1 MMINISI
8 LELIHLITTAMMV
21 SIIWLVQ
28 ILHYPTFLYI
38 DNERYTEFQNFHMKN
53 ISFLIIP
60 LMLLEFLTGFF
71 LLFFVNE
78 IDFYFSISFSLLVLI
93 WLITVLFFTRY
104 HSALSNKY
112 ERNIIL
118 RLIRLNWIRTF
129 FWTARL
135 GLLLKL
141 F

>member
-8 LELIHLITTAMMV
+8 LELIHLIATAMMV

-78 IDFYFSISFSLLVLI
+78 IDFYFNISFSLLVLI

-118 RLIRLNWIRTF
+118 KLIRLNWIRTF
-129 FWTARL
+129 LWTARL

>member
-8 LELIHLITTAMMV
+8 LELVHLLTTAMMV

-38 DNERYTEFQNFHMKN
+38 DIDRYTEFQNFHMKN

-60 LMLLEFLTGFF
+60 LMLLEFLTGFL
-71 LLFFVNE
+71 LLFFVDE
-78 IDFYFSISFSLLVLI
+78 IDFYFSISFGLLVLL
-93 WLITVLFFTRY
+93 WLITASFFSKY

-112 ERNIIL
+112 ERGIIL
-118 RLIRLNWIRTF
+118 KLIRLNWVRTF

>member
-1 MMINISI
+1 MINISI
-8 LELIHLITTAMMV
+8 LELVHLITTAMMV

-38 DNERYTEFQNFHMKN
+38 DIDRYTEFQNFHMKN

-60 LMLLEFLTGFF
+60 LMLLEFLTGFL
-71 LLFFVNE
+71 LLFFVNK
-78 IDFYFSISFSLLVLI
+78 IDFYFSISFGLLVLI
-93 WLITVLFFTRY
+93 WLITALFFSKY

-112 ERNIIL
+112 ERGIIL
-118 RLIRLNWIRTF
+118 KLIRMNWVRTF

>member
-8 LELIHLITTAMMV
+8 LELVHLITTAMMV
-21 SIIWLVQ
+21 SVIWLVQ
-28 ILHYPTFLYI
+28 ILHYPTFLFI

-60 LMLLEFLTGFF
+60 LMLLEFSTGFF
-71 LLFFVNE
+71 LLFFTNV

-93 WLITVLFFTRY
+93 WLITAMFFSKY
-104 HSALSNKY
+104 HSALANKY
-112 ERNIIL
+112 ERGIIL
-118 RLIRLNWIRTF
+118 KLIRLNWVRTF

>member
-8 LELIHLITTAMMV
+8 LELIHLIATAMMV

-60 LMLLEFLTGFF
+60 LMLLEFSTGFL
-71 LLFFVNE
+71 LLFFVDE

-93 WLITVLFFTRY
+93 WLITALFFSKY

-112 ERNIIL
+112 ERGIIL
-118 RLIRLNWIRTF
+118 KLIRLNWVRTF

>member
-71 LLFFVNE
+71 LLFFVDE
-78 IDFYFSISFSLLVLI
+78 VDFYFSVSFSLLVLI
-93 WLITVLFFTRY
+93 WLITALFFSKY
-104 HSALSNKY
+104 HFALSYKY

-118 RLIRLNWIRTF
+118 KLIRLNWIRTF

>member
-8 LELIHLITTAMMV
+8 LELVHLITTAMMV

-38 DNERYTEFQNFHMKN
+38 DIDRYTEFQNFHMKN
-53 ISFLIIP
+53 ISYLIIP
-60 LMLLEFLTGFF
+60 LMLLEFLTGFL
-71 LLFFVNE
+71 LLFFVDE
-78 IDFYFSISFSLLVLI
+78 IDFYFSISFGLLVLI
-93 WLITVLFFTRY
+93 WLITALFFSKY
-104 HSALSNKY
+104 HSALSNNY
-112 ERNIIL
+112 ERGIIL
-118 RLIRLNWIRTF
+118 KLIRLNWVRTF

>member
-8 LELIHLITTAMMV
+8 LELVHLITTAMMV

-38 DNERYTEFQNFHMKN
+38 DIDRYTEFQNFHMKN

-60 LMLLEFLTGFF
+60 LMLLEFLTGFL
-71 LLFFVNE
+71 LLFFAVE
-78 IDFYFSISFSLLVLI
+78 IDFYFSISFGLLVLI
-93 WLITVLFFTRY
+93 WLITALFFSKY

-112 ERNIIL
+112 ERGIIL
-118 RLIRLNWIRTF
+118 KLIRLNWVRTF

>member
-8 LELIHLITTAMMV
+8 LELVHLIMTAMMV

-38 DNERYTEFQNFHMKN
+38 DIDRYTEFQNFHMKN

-60 LMLLEFLTGFF
+60 LMLLEFLTGFL
-71 LLFFVNE
+71 LLFFVDE
-78 IDFYFSISFSLLVLI
+78 IDFYFSISFGLLVLI
-93 WLITVLFFTRY
+93 WLITALFFSKY

-112 ERNIIL
+112 ERVIIL
-118 RLIRLNWIRTF
+118 KLIRLNWVRTF

>member
-1 MMINISI
+1 M
-8 LELIHLITTAMMV
+8 TAMMV

-38 DNERYTEFQNFHMKN
+38 DIDRYTEFQNFHMKN
-53 ISFLIIP
+53 ISYLIIP
-60 LMLLEFLTGFF
+60 LMLLEFLTGFL
-71 LLFFVNE
+71 LLFFVDE
-78 IDFYFSISFSLLVLI
+78 IDFYFSISFGLLVLI
-93 WLITVLFFTRY
+93 WLITALFFSKY
-104 HSALSNKY
+104 HSALSNEY
-112 ERNIIL
+112 ERGIIL
-118 RLIRLNWIRTF
+118 KLIRLNWVRTF

>member
-53 ISFLIIP
+53 ISFVIIP

-71 LLFFVNE
+71 LLFVAVE

-93 WLITVLFFTRY
+93 WLITSLFFSKY

-112 ERNIIL
+112 ERGIIL
-118 RLIRLNWIRTF
+118 KLIRLNWVRTF

>member
-8 LELIHLITTAMMV
+8 LELVHLIMTAMMV

-38 DNERYTEFQNFHMKN
+38 DIDRYTEFQNFHMKN
-53 ISFLIIP
+53 ISYLIIP
-60 LMLLEFLTGFF
+60 LMLLEFLTGFL
-71 LLFFVNE
+71 LLFFVDE
-78 IDFYFSISFSLLVLI
+78 IDFYFSISFGLLVLI
-93 WLITVLFFTRY
+93 WLITALFFSKY
-104 HSALSNKY
+104 HSALSNNY
-112 ERNIIL
+112 ERGIIL
-118 RLIRLNWIRTF
+118 KLIRLNWVRTF

>member
-1 MMINISI
+1 MINISI
-8 LELIHLITTAMMV
+8 LELVHLITTAMMV
-21 SIIWLVQ
+21 SVIWLVQ
-28 ILHYPTFLYI
+28 ILHYPTFLFI

-60 LMLLEFLTGFF
+60 LMLLEFSTGFF
-71 LLFFVNE
+71 LLFFTNV

-93 WLITVLFFTRY
+93 WLITAMFFSKY
-104 HSALSNKY
+104 HSALANKY
-112 ERNIIL
+112 ERGIIL
-118 RLIRLNWIRTF
+118 KLIRLNWVRTF

>member
-1 MMINISI
+1 MINISI
-8 LELIHLITTAMMV
+8 LELVHLITTAMMV

-53 ISFLIIP
+53 ISFVIIP

-71 LLFFVNE
+71 LLFFVGE

-93 WLITVLFFTRY
+93 WLITALFFSKY

-112 ERNIIL
+112 ERGIIL
-118 RLIRLNWIRTF
+118 KLIRLNWVRTF

>member
-8 LELIHLITTAMMV
+8 LELVHLIMTAMMV

-38 DNERYTEFQNFHMKN
+38 DIDRYTEFQNFHMKN
-53 ISFLIIP
+53 ISYLIIP
-60 LMLLEFLTGFF
+60 LMLLEFLTGFL
-71 LLFFVNE
+71 LLFFVDE
-78 IDFYFSISFSLLVLI
+78 IDFYFSISFGLLVLI
-93 WLITVLFFTRY
+93 WLITALFFSKY
-104 HSALSNKY
+104 HSALSNNY

-118 RLIRLNWIRTF
+118 KLIRLNWVRTF

>member
-8 LELIHLITTAMMV
+8 LELVHLIMTAMMV

-38 DNERYTEFQNFHMKN
+38 DIDRYTEFQNFHMKN
-53 ISFLIIP
+53 ISYLIIP
-60 LMLLEFLTGFF
+60 LMLLEFLTGFL
-71 LLFFVNE
+71 LLFFVDE
-78 IDFYFSISFSLLVLI
+78 IDFYFSISFGLLVLI
-93 WLITVLFFTRY
+93 WLITALFFSKY
-104 HSALSNKY
+104 HSALSNEY
-112 ERNIIL
+112 ERGIIL
-118 RLIRLNWIRTF
+118 KLIRLNWVRTF

>member
-1 MMINISI
+1 MINISI
-8 LELIHLITTAMMV
+8 LELVHLITTAMMV

-38 DNERYTEFQNFHMKN
+38 DIDRYTEFQNFHMKN

-60 LMLLEFLTGFF
+60 LMLLEFLTGFL
-71 LLFFVNE
+71 LLFFVDE
-78 IDFYFSISFSLLVLI
+78 IDFYFSISFGLLVLL
-93 WLITVLFFTRY
+93 WLITALFFSKY

-112 ERNIIL
+112 EQGIIL
-118 RLIRLNWIRTF
+118 KLIRLNWVRTF

>member
-8 LELIHLITTAMMV
+8 LELVHLITTAMMV

-38 DNERYTEFQNFHMKN
+38 DIERYTEFQNFHMKN
-53 ISFLIIP
+53 ISFVIIP

-71 LLFFVNE
+71 LLFFVGE
-78 IDFYFSISFSLLVLI
+78 IDFYFSISFGLLVLL
-93 WLITVLFFTRY
+93 WLITALFFSKY

-112 ERNIIL
+112 ERGIIL
-118 RLIRLNWIRTF
+118 KLIRLNWVRTF

>member
-8 LELIHLITTAMMV
+8 LELVHLITTAMMV

-38 DNERYTEFQNFHMKN
+38 DIDRYTEFQNFHMKN
-53 ISFLIIP
+53 ISYLIIP
-60 LMLLEFLTGFF
+60 LMLLEFLTGFL
-71 LLFFVNE
+71 LLFFVDE
-78 IDFYFSISFSLLVLI
+78 IDFYFSISFGLLVLI
-93 WLITVLFFTRY
+93 WLITALFFSKY
-104 HSALSNKY
+104 HSALSNEY
-112 ERNIIL
+112 ERGIIL
-118 RLIRLNWIRTF
+118 KLIRLNWVRTF

>member
-78 IDFYFSISFSLLVLI
+78 IDFYFSISFIYFYSIVFVKEVNQSE
-93 WLITVLFFTRY
+93 TCSR
-104 HSALSNKY
+104 LST
-112 ERNIIL
+112 EQ
-118 RLIRLNWIRTF
+118 T
-129 FWTARL
+129 
-135 GLLLKL
+135 
-141 F
+141 

>member
-8 LELIHLITTAMMV
+8 LELVHLITTAMMV

-38 DNERYTEFQNFHMKN
+38 DIDRYTEFQNFHMKN

-60 LMLLEFLTGFF
+60 LMLLEFLTGFL
-71 LLFFVNE
+71 LLFFVDE
-78 IDFYFSISFSLLVLI
+78 IDFYFSISFGLLVLL
-93 WLITVLFFTRY
+93 WLITASFFSKY

-112 ERNIIL
+112 ERGIIL
-118 RLIRLNWIRTF
+118 KLIRLNWVRTF

>member
-8 LELIHLITTAMMV
+8 LELIHLIATAMMV

-118 RLIRLNWIRTF
+118 KLIRLNWIRTF
-129 FWTARL
+129 LWTARL

>member
-8 LELIHLITTAMMV
+8 LELIHLIATAMMV

-38 DNERYTEFQNFHMKN
+38 DIDRYTEFQNFHMKN
-53 ISFLIIP
+53 ISYLIIP
-60 LMLLEFLTGFF
+60 LMLLEFLTGFL
-71 LLFFVNE
+71 LLFFVDE

-93 WLITVLFFTRY
+93 WPITVLFFTRY

-118 RLIRLNWIRTF
+118 KLIRLNWIRTF
-129 FWTARL
+129 LWTARL

>member
-8 LELIHLITTAMMV
+8 LELVHLITTAMMV

-38 DNERYTEFQNFHMKN
+38 DIDRYTEFQNFHMKN

-60 LMLLEFLTGFF
+60 LMLLEFLTGFL
-71 LLFFVNE
+71 LLFFVDE
-78 IDFYFSISFSLLVLI
+78 IDFYFSISFGLLVLL
-93 WLITVLFFTRY
+93 WLITALFFSKY

-112 ERNIIL
+112 ERGIIL
-118 RLIRLNWIRTF
+118 KLIRLNWVRTF

-135 GLLLKL
+135 GLLFSL

>member
-1 MMINISI
+1 MINISI
-8 LELIHLITTAMMV
+8 LELVHLITTAMMV

-38 DNERYTEFQNFHMKN
+38 DIDRYTEFQNFHMKN

-60 LMLLEFLTGFF
+60 LMLLEFLTGFL
-71 LLFFVNE
+71 LLFFVDE
-78 IDFYFSISFSLLVLI
+78 IDFYFSISFGLLVLL
-93 WLITVLFFTRY
+93 WLITASFFSKY

-112 ERNIIL
+112 ERGIIL
-118 RLIRLNWIRTF
+118 KLIRLNWVRTF